1 MYITAPGVKNTSRD
15 LFVQFSMFFFVVL
28 QSVCVLKRLKNS
40 STFRKNSLTG
50 VKLSR
55 FVWILWYKSPKGIN
69 DSDWFV
75 FTAPVHYS
83 SIVWFNWAY
92 KSTHKILIL
101 PLTKDI
107 FRYAKGVFTQST
119 RLFSSFQ
126 NQKQICKKN
135 P

>member
-69 DSDWFV
+69 DSRV
-75 FTAPVHYS
+75 VCIHCPLHYS
-83 SIVWFNWAY
+83 SNLWFNWAY
-92 KSTHKILIL
+92 K
-101 PLTKDI
+101 
-107 FRYAKGVFTQST
+107 FTPTQNPNFTSDKT
-119 RLFSSFQ
+119 YFYDTLRTFLRKVLDFFSAFP
-126 NQKQICKKN
+126 KKKT